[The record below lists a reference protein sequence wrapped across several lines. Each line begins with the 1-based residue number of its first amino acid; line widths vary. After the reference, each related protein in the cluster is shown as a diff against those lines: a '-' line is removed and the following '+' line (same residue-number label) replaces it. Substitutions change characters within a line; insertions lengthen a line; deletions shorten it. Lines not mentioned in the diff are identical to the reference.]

1 MVGNPELPVI
11 GFSLCPGGTL
21 LELEAI
27 DPPATL
33 FFPDIIAFV
42 LLVVLLLF
50 AVVDAVERL
59 LLSSE
64 NRTPREALLPLCD
77 KLICYKYINVVM

>member
-27 DPPATL
+27 DPPDTL
-33 FFPDIIAFV
+33 FFPDIAFV

-64 NRTPREALLPLCD
+64 NRTPREALLPL
-77 KLICYKYINVVM
+77 YGS